1 MSKFDFNRFFFA
13 GRLAKD
19 PELRQTQN
27 GTPVVNFDLAV
38 SRQKTSNEEE
48 NSADFFR
55 LTAFDKTAQFIAT
68 YFRKGSAIF
77 VEGRVQN
84 HNYTDNSGQKRYENR
99 FVATN
104 AQFVDSK
111 AESDQINARSDTPN
125 QAYNSYGTPQYNTG
139 TPYTPTSYTTA
150 TAKPQPTQNVQTK
163 QVNMEPVYDAL
174 PF

>member
-99 FVATN
+99 FVVTN

-125 QAYNSYGTPQYNTG
+125 QAYNSYAAPQYNTG

-150 TAKPQPTQNVQTK
+150 TAKPQPTQNVQ
-163 QVNMEPVYDAL
+163 VNMEPVDDAL